1 MLKHR
6 SKMVAMA
13 GLLAFMPLAAQAD
26 FPEKDITIVVG
37 YGPGGGTD
45 ITARVVA
52 RYLEKYLDGDPSV
65 VVKNVKGAGGVMAL
79 TQVSRADPD
88 GYTVGTFNVPA
99 SIGRMT
105 DRKVSYDLDSF
116 EFLSSVTSDP
126 NTLITQSDDDIATL
140 DDLKQVCAEGDRL
153 TLGLAGYGGE
163 DHFAA
168 KQIESALGC
177 HFTFVPLGGDG
188 SARTALMGGHV
199 DLAVVN
205 VSAAY
210 NYQDSVNFL
219 GVMDESRSEYL
230 QDVSTFEEQ
239 GYDIDMASTRG
250 YVLPK
255 GTPTVIV
262 DQYNEAFAQM
272 FEDPEFL
279 EDMSREAVPTAY
291 LDAVAWKALVEQQHQ
306 AVLELWKSNPWK

>member
-6 SKMVAMA
+6 SKMLVVTGMVA
-13 GLLAFMPLAAQAD
+13 LMPLAAQAD

-52 RYLEKYLDGDPSV
+52 RYLEKYLDGSPSV
-65 VVKNVKGAGGVMAL
+65 VVKNVKGAGGVIAL
-79 TQVSRADPD
+79 AQVSQADPD

-105 DRKVSYDLDSF
+105 DREVSYDLDSF

-126 NTLITQSDDDIATL
+126 NTLITQSDDLATL
-140 DDLKQVCAEGDRL
+140 DDLKQICTNDGKL

-177 HFTFVPLGGDG
+177 NFTYVPLGGDG

-210 NYQDSVNFL
+210 NYQDSLNFL
-219 GVMDESRSEYL
+219 GVMNGSRSEYM
-230 QDVSTFEEQ
+230 QDVPTFKEQ
-239 GYDIDMASTRG
+239 GYDIEMASTRG

-255 GTPTVIV
+255 GTPKEII
-262 DQYNEAFAQM
+262 DQYNEAFAEM
-272 FEDPEFL
+272 FNDSEFL
-279 EDMSREAVPTAY
+279 EDMDQKAVPTAY
-291 LDAVAWKALVEQQHQ
+291 LDADAWKALVEQQHQ
-306 AVLELWKSNPWK
+306 AVEELWKSDPWK

>member
-1 MLKHR
+1 MLNNR
-6 SKMVAMA
+6 NKMTMMA
-13 GLLAFMPLAAQAD
+13 GLVALMPLMAQAD
-26 FPEKDITIVVG
+26 FPDKDITIVVG

-52 RYLEKYLDGDPSV
+52 RYLEKYLDGDASV
-65 VVKNVKGAGGVMAL
+65 VVKNVKGAGGVIAL

-99 SIGRMT
+99 SIGRMI

-116 EFLSSVTSDP
+116 DFLSSVTSDP
-126 NTLITQSDDDIATL
+126 NTLITQSDDDISTL
-140 DDLKQVCAEGDRL
+140 DDLKQTCADGDRL

-177 HFTFVPLGGDG
+177 HFTYVPLGGDG
-188 SARTALMGGHV
+188 SARTALMGGHI

-210 NYQDSVNFL
+210 NYQDSLNFL
-219 GVMDESRSEYL
+219 GVMDESRSEYM
-230 QDVSTFEEQ
+230 QDVPTFKEQ
-239 GYDIDMASTRG
+239 GYDIEMASTRG

-255 GTPTVIV
+255 GTPKAIV
-262 DQYNEAFAQM
+262 EQYNEAFAKM
-272 FEDPEFL
+272 FDDSEFL
-279 EDMSREAVPTAY
+279 KDMSREAVPAAY
-291 LDAVAWKALVEQQHQ
+291 LDADAWKALVQQQHQ
-306 AVLELWKSNPWK
+306 AVVELWTNDPWK